1 MISAIFVMLFQA
13 VAGEPA
19 TPVPAVTAT
28 PSAQPEST
36 EAPAASE
43 TPEEARLRE
52 LRARR
57 EPVCR
62 SVRVAGSR
70 LPKRI
75 CSSEAQDAVANS
87 DSRAWIDRVQS
98 QMPTKY

>member
-1 MISAIFVMLFQA
+1 MIQTLFVMFFQA
-13 VAGEPA
+13 VAGEPEPA
-19 TPVPAVTAT
+19 PAAVTVT
-28 PSAQPEST
+28 PPAQPESA
-36 EAPAASE
+36 APVVTE

-57 EPVCR
+57 APVCR
-62 SVRVAGSR
+62 NMPVSGSR
-70 LPKRI
+70 LPKRV
-75 CSSEAQDAVANS
+75 CASESQMATTTT